1 MNNPPTPDILI
12 DAATGISV
20 RELSGRDGSQSE
32 DNATG
37 NRRFLV
43 RGSSDPLE
51 CRTVLI
57 GFAANLSLFAYDG
70 LGMKTLSWNLY
81 PEGGPDAWEFIA
93 DYDFTP
99 EPGEYVVSI
108 DTTGATVNV
117 QEAFAQT
124 KFDAA
129 NFTAIDYGTSI
140 NVDAQGN
147 PQGVEKVIPSL
158 KLNIKAT
165 IKKANFAS
173 ALGYA
178 RVIAGLTGKVND
190 EPFLTFPKGELL
202 FLGATGDIITDE
214 NPTLDFSFEASVNIT
229 NQTIGSITGINKLGW
244 EYIWFDFA
252 QKQDTTTKLKK
263 TIARGAYVSEIYEFA
278 DFSGLFIGV

>member
-1 MNNPPTPDILI
+1 MPDIII
-12 DAATGISV
+12 DPTTGISI
-20 RELSGRDGSQSE
+20 RELSGRDGSESE
-32 DNATG
+32 DNASA

-43 RGSSDPLE
+43 RGSADPLV
-51 CRTVLI
+51 CRAFLI
-57 GFAANLSLFAYDG
+57 ANAVGLSLYTYDG
-70 LGMKTLSWNLY
+70 LAMKTLSWNLY
-81 PEGGPDAWEFIA
+81 PEGGPDAWEFTA
-93 DYDFTP
+93 AYDFTP
-99 EPGEYVVSI
+99 EPGEFVVSI

-124 KFDAA
+124 KFDAT

-147 PQGVEKVIPSL
+147 PQGVEKIIPSL
-158 KLNIKAT
+158 KLNIRAT
-165 IKKANFAS
+165 IKKSNFSS
-173 ALGYA
+173 ALAYA
-178 RVIAGLTGKVND
+178 KIIAGFTGKVNH
-190 EPFLTFPKGELL
+190 EAFLSFARGELL

-214 NPTLDFSFEASVNIT
+214 NPVLDFAFEASVNIT

-278 DFSGLFIGV
+278 NFSGLFIGV

>member
-12 DAATGISV
+12 DAATGISI

-43 RGSSDPLE
+43 RGSSDPLA
-51 CRTVLI
+51 CRAVLLLY
-57 GFAANLSLFAYDG
+57 ATNLSLLAYDG
-70 LGMKTLSWNLY
+70 LAMKTLSWNLY
-81 PEGGPDAWEFIA
+81 PEGGPDAWEFTA
-93 DYDFTP
+93 AYDFTP
-99 EPGEYVVSI
+99 EPGEFVVSI

-124 KFDAA
+124 KFNAT

-140 NVDAQGN
+140 NVDSQGN
-147 PQGVEKVIPSL
+147 PQGVEKIIPSL

-165 IKKANFAS
+165 IKKANFSS
-173 ALGYA
+173 ALAYA
-178 RVIAGLTGKVND
+178 KVIAGFTGKVNH
-190 EPFLTFPKGELL
+190 EAFLGFARGELL

-214 NPTLDFSFEASVNIT
+214 NPTLDFAFEASVNIT

-263 TIARGAYVSEIYEFA
+263 TIARGAYVAEIYEFA
-278 DFSGLFIGV
+278 NFTGLFIGV